1 MKKINL
7 DTLSIRNEYELDDFI
22 RGVEKEMEF
31 IKYGDNYIIKDSNG
45 KVVSEEEKLKLEREE
60 IILENDECNCQVEQ
74 IKKKSKINKKLNKIE
89 KDKEVVDDTIEETST
104 AI

>member
-7 DTLSIRNEYELDDFI
+7 ETLSIRNEYGLDDFI
-22 RGVEKEMEF
+22 RGVEREMEF
-31 IKYGDNYIIKDSNG
+31 IKYGENYIIKNSNG

-60 IILENDECNCQVEQ
+60 LILDNDDCGCQVEK
-74 IKKKSKINKKLNKIE
+74 IKKVSKINKKINKIE

-104 AI
+104 TI